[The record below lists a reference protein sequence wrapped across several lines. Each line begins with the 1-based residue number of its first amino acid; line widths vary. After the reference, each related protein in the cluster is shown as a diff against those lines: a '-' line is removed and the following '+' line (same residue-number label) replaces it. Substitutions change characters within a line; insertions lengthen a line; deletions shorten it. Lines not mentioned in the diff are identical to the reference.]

1 MLVSNGTID
10 NNGKLFFSGCVELC
24 CENLRFMANVA
35 ADSPILIISSTKV
48 ADSTTIIAN
57 DTMENGEIAVFVMI

>member
-1 MLVSNGTID
+1 
-10 NNGKLFFSGCVELC
+10 
-24 CENLRFMANVA
+24 MANVA

-57 DTMENGEIAVFVMI
+57 DTMENGEIAVFVMIW